1 MNCLSPI
8 FIALFYIFFSAL
20 WIIFSDLLLA
30 EIFKDPEK
38 VLYFQTFK
46 GLVFIT
52 VSGIL
57 IYILV
62 KSNNVRLK
70 RLRDKLLLAQEQKAA
85 AKKKL
90 LEAQKLEAIGTLS
103 GGIAHDFNNILT
115 GLYGQLELLKNN
127 YGNPEIFFKYIN
139 NIIEITDRAK
149 DLVTQ
154 ILVFSRKKIIPKKPI
169 HAVAVIEE
177 AFNLLRSTL
186 PQSIDIKK
194 EYDSKNDVI
203 MASATQIH
211 QILMNLGT
219 NAYQAMDDKG
229 QLKIGLKN
237 VFLNND
243 NICSLPEGDYL
254 LLTVEDT
261 GKGIPSEI
269 QSKIFDP
276 FFSLR
281 ENGTG
286 LGLALVNGIITSHG
300 GAITLESQLNH
311 GTSFY
316 IYLPLFKGSTYQQV
330 QSLEISE
337 EDLKGSEKI
346 LFVDDEE
353 MMREAV
359 EDYFSDLGYQITVVA
374 DSKVAIE
381 KLKQAN
387 YQFDLIITDMTM
399 PHMNGLEFAHRIKE
413 IKEIPIV
420 LCSGYSELINEENI
434 KQNSIDIFLEKPLK
448 LEEMVRQIR
457 ILFAQHHKL

>member
-194 EYDSKNDVI
+194 EYDSKN
-203 MASATQIH
+203 
-211 QILMNLGT
+211 
-219 NAYQAMDDKG
+219 
-229 QLKIGLKN
+229 
-237 VFLNND
+237 
-243 NICSLPEGDYL
+243 
-254 LLTVEDT
+254 
-261 GKGIPSEI
+261 
-269 QSKIFDP
+269 
-276 FFSLR
+276 
-281 ENGTG
+281 
-286 LGLALVNGIITSHG
+286 
-300 GAITLESQLNH
+300 
-311 GTSFY
+311 
-316 IYLPLFKGSTYQQV
+316 
-330 QSLEISE
+330 
-337 EDLKGSEKI
+337 
-346 LFVDDEE
+346 
-353 MMREAV
+353 
-359 EDYFSDLGYQITVVA
+359 
-374 DSKVAIE
+374 
-381 KLKQAN
+381 
-387 YQFDLIITDMTM
+387 
-399 PHMNGLEFAHRIKE
+399 
-413 IKEIPIV
+413 
-420 LCSGYSELINEENI
+420 
-434 KQNSIDIFLEKPLK
+434 
-448 LEEMVRQIR
+448 
-457 ILFAQHHKL
+457 